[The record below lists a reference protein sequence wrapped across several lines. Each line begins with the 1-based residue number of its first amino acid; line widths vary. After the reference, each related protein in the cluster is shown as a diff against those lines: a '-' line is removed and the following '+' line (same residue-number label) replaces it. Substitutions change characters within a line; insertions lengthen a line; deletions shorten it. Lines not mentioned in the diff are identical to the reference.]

1 LALGFQLQAARWTNC
16 LEHLKASVVIDRKW
30 SDISE
35 LLTVT
40 ITFSALII
48 PRNLETCMEM
58 SVMEV

>member
-1 LALGFQLQAARWTNC
+1 MEKLPRT
-16 LEHLKASVVIDRKW
+16 LKKANVVIDTKW

-40 ITFSALII
+40 VTVTFSALIN

>member
-1 LALGFQLQAARWTNC
+1 
-16 LEHLKASVVIDRKW
+16 LEHLKANVVIDRKW